1 MGKQKPYIAVILIQ
15 CSFAGLILL
24 SKVALSSG
32 MKPSI
37 FVAYRQAFAT
47 LALLPFAF
55 FFQRLALTFNM
66 NFAGLEYISATF
78 GTAIVISVVPPSV
91 FIMAVCLRLSPNLA
105 EIQELTGNFHVIEIP
120 INSAYVDIT
129 SGLLWIE
136 NLAITQW
143 HGMAKVLGTIL
154 GLGGAMAF
162 TFYKGPPLYSSSTNE
177 THHSFGKDSTKQE
190 WIKGSLLSIISQ
202 VLYSLWLTMQG
213 PLLKQYPGKLRL
225 TILQCGFSCLTAT
238 IYGAAMERNISSWK
252 LGWNIS
258 LLSVAYCGIVV
269 TGINYWL
276 QAWVIEKKG
285 PVFSAI
291 FGPLSLIL
299 AAIFSALFLKETLHW
314 GSVLGGG
321 LLVGGLYSFL
331 WGRNR
336 EAHIG
341 AQQQLDHSLEEA
353 HLEDNATPSDIERS
367 KARDTK
373 DVRNQ
378 IIAAT

>member
-1 MGKQKPYIAVILIQ
+1 MFVGKWQFI
-15 CSFAGLILL
+15 GLILL

-91 FIMAVCLRLSPNLA
+91 FIMAVCLR
-105 EIQELTGNFHVIEIP
+105 
-120 INSAYVDIT
+120 
-129 SGLLWIE
+129 IE

-252 LGWNIS
+252 LGWNIT

-341 AQQQLDHSLEEA
+341 AQQQMDHSLEEA
-353 HLEDNATPSDIERS
+353 HLEDNATSSDIERS